1 MNRCACAAL
10 VAGLLLAVPAQ
21 AQPLEFDGIE
31 LSRDIPCGGRDVNIS
46 GNANTISLTGDCGVV
61 QVYGTDHKVS
71 LGTATALE
79 ISGMDISVSATS
91 VARLMVDTAKNRVR
105 GAVVGDGQTAIVE
118 IDGAEHELDLRF
130 DGPVQIT
137 LNGVDNQLNWSGD
150 EPAISSSGVGHRIV
164 RQ

>member
-1 MNRCACAAL
+1 MRTGSKGRVYLDVLFEKHGL
-10 VAGLLLAVPAQ
+10 V
-21 AQPLEFDGIE
+21 
-31 LSRDIPCGGRDVNIS
+31 
-46 GNANTISLTGDCGVV
+46 
-61 QVYGTDHKVS
+61 
-71 LGTATALE
+71 
-79 ISGMDISVSATS
+79 
-91 VARLMVDTAKNRVR
+91 
-105 GAVVGDGQTAIVE
+105 VE